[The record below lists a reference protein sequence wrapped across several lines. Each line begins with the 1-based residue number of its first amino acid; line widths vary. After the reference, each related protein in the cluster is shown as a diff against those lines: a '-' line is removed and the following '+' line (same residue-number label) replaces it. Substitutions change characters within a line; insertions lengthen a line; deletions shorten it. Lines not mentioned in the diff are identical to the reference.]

1 MDTSPETLLKDYS
14 ETEKGAYLA
23 AIATVATA
31 DRSVSEAETEF
42 LNLLSEAAELS
53 PESRAEVLQVA
64 QNPSVINV
72 QKCLDVL
79 KQSDLR
85 FSFVTDVMSFAK
97 ADGQLDTEEEEKI
110 RQMAQYL
117 GINQQQFVALEQF
130 VDKAEEAGK
139 TGEDPADPAF
149 LNKTGLANS
158 LGQSGIPVN
167 GLLKGLLGIVAPMV
181 ISRMLSGRR
190 GGRSM
195 GGMGG
200 GVLGGLLGGLM
211 GGGGLGG
218 LSGGTSR
225 RSSGG
230 GGLGSLMSVL
240 GGLGGQKGYNR
251 GGLGSLLG
259 SVLGGRGGGSKW

>member
-1 MDTSPETLLKDYS
+1 MDTSPNTLLKDYTD
-14 ETEKGAYLA
+14 TEKGAYLA
-23 AIATVATA
+23 AIATVAAA
-31 DRSVSEAETEF
+31 DRSVSEEEIEF
-42 LNLLSEAAELS
+42 LNLLSEAATLS
-53 PESRAEVLQVA
+53 PAARQEVLQVA
-64 QNPSVINV
+64 QNPSAINV

-97 ADGQLDTEEEEKI
+97 ADGQLDAEEEQKI

-117 GINQQQFVALEQF
+117 GISQQQFVALEQF
-130 VDKAEEAGK
+130 VNKAGEAGEK
-139 TGEDPADPAF
+139 GEDPADPAF
-149 LNKTGLANS
+149 LNKIGLANS

-167 GLLKGLLGIVAPMV
+167 GMMKGLLGIVAPLV

-200 GVLGGLLGGLM
+200 GLLGGLLGGVM
-211 GGGGLGG
+211 GGGMMGG
-218 LSGGTSR
+218 GMGR
-225 RSSGG
+225 G
-230 GGLGSLMSVL
+230 GGLGSLMSIL
-240 GGLGGQKGYNR
+240 GGLGGQRGYNR

-259 SVLGGRGGGSKW
+259 SVLGGRGGGSRW

>member
-1 MDTSPETLLKDYS
+1 MDTATNTLLKDYTD
-14 ETEKGAYLA
+14 TEKGAYLA
-23 AIATVATA
+23 AIATIAAA
-31 DRSVSEAETEF
+31 DRSVSEEEIEF
-42 LNLLSEAAELS
+42 LNLLSEAAALS
-53 PESRAEVLQVA
+53 PDARQEVLQVA
-64 QNPSVINV
+64 QTPSAINV

-97 ADGQLDTEEEEKI
+97 ADGQLDAEEEQKI

-130 VDKAEEAGK
+130 VNKAGEAGAK
-139 TGEDPADPAF
+139 GEDPADPAF

-167 GLLKGLLGIVAPMV
+167 GMMKGLLGVVAPLV

-195 GGMGG
+195 GGGL
-200 GVLGGLLGGLM
+200 LGGLLGGMM
-211 GGGGLGG
+211 GGMGG
-218 LSGGTSR
+218 SGGG
-225 RSSGG
+225 RSHG

-240 GGLGGQKGYNR
+240 GGLGGQRGYNR
-251 GGLGSLLG
+251 GGLGALLG
-259 SVLGGRGGGSKW
+259 SVLGGRGGGSRW